1 MTEECLTCKHHALLQ
16 VFVYKGSETLSRRFR
31 CAIGIFY
38 GRWYLPIPNKIRLTV
53 LVGKPINVAKTEGPD
68 ASQVAFVYLSF
79 DLHFNSVNTDDVMRW
94 GCFMFDLV

>member
-1 MTEECLTCKHHALLQ
+1 MAEECLDCKHHAILQ

-53 LVGKPINVAKTEGPD
+53 LVGKPINVAKIEDPD
-68 ASQVAFVYLSF
+68 TSQVTLVYLLQSTF
-79 DLHFNSVNTDDVMRW
+79 
-94 GCFMFDLV
+94 